1 MRSHLKSTLAS
12 IAVLMPVAPLLT
24 QCATHHSCPTVRES
38 HPKDSTIA
46 TIDNEAFSALS
57 RMADAIA
64 TTGNCRLQVLDNT
77 LPADTST
84 GSQSHYGTVRQS
96 VRLTPEHRAVLAFI
110 LRDTC
115 DITVSDVAIK
125 HPFIP
130 YLDITVGSRKGQSH
144 LLLSPASQQ
153 LAIVEAD
160 SSYHKLFLSNPKPIF
175 RWCSTVVPN
184 DEYITTLTTI
194 RQ

>member
-12 IAVLMPVAPLLT
+12 IAVLISVAPLLT
-24 QCATHHSCPTVRES
+24 QCATRHSCPTVRES
-38 HPKDSTIA
+38 QSQDSTII
-46 TIDNEAFSALS
+46 TIDNEAFTALS

-64 TTGNCRLQVLDNT
+64 TTGNCRLHVLDTT
-77 LPADTST
+77 LPADTSAA
-84 GSQSHYGTVRQS
+84 SQSDYRTVKQS
-96 VRLTPEHRAVLAFI
+96 VRLTPEQRAVLAFI

-115 DITVSDVAIK
+115 NITVSNVAIK

-130 YLDITVGSRKGQSH
+130 YIDITVGSRKGKSH

-160 SSYHKLFLSNPKPIF
+160 SSYHKLFISNPKPIF
-175 RWCSTVVPN
+175 RWCKTVVPN
-184 DEYITTLTTI
+184 DKYITTLTAL
-194 RQ
+194 

>member
-12 IAVLMPVAPLLT
+12 IAVLISIAPLLT
-24 QCATHHSCPTVRES
+24 QCATRHSCPTVRES
-38 HPKDSTIA
+38 QPKDSTIT
-46 TIDNEAFSALS
+46 TIDNEAFTALS
-57 RMADAIA
+57 RIADAIA
-64 TTGNCRLQVLDNT
+64 TTRNCRLHVLDTT

-84 GSQSHYGTVRQS
+84 TRQSDYGTVRQS
-96 VRLTPEHRAVLAFI
+96 IRLTPEQRAVLAFI

-115 DITVSDVAIK
+115 DITVSDVVIK

-130 YLDITVGSRKGQSH
+130 YIDITVGSWNGKPH

-160 SSYHKLFLSNPKPIF
+160 SSYHKLFLANPKPIF
-175 RWCSTVVPN
+175 RWCKTVVPN
-184 DEYITTLTTI
+184 DEYITGLTTI
-194 RQ
+194 Q